1 VKKVEIEGASVCPV
15 TRVTRVTPTSHPSI
29 LLISIVL
36 VQLFTLSVQ

>member
-1 VKKVEIEGASVCPV
+1 MKKVEIEGASVCPV

-29 LLISIVL
+29 LLSIVL